1 MDSLFG
7 VFFASNS
14 INLTRL
20 ESFFVNKDFKQF
32 SFLVDV
38 ESHPESSN
46 FKKALKVLNLYSTK
60 VKMIGYFEAS
70 NFRN

>member
-1 MDSLFG
+1 
-7 VFFASNS
+7 
-14 INLTRL
+14 L

-38 ESHPESSN
+38 ESHPESLN
-46 FKKALKVLNLYSTK
+46 FKKALKILNLYSTK